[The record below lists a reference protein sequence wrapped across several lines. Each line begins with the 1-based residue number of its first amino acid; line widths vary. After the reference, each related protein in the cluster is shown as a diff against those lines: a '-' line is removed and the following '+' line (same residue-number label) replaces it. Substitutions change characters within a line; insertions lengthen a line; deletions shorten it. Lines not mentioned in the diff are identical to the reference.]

1 MANEELY
8 RNVERYIT
16 KVNNKFF
23 NWNSKILQLITD
35 LVKKIIDY
43 QHPVSHQPYVGDNER
58 SNGFKVRADIKSII
72 RVCAAYHPG
81 HGTEALQAIYDT
93 FMRPNSERDF
103 SIPRF
108 VGLARV
114 VLKDGKE
121 NQTFDSFNFSRL
133 AEEQLRIKKLF
144 TGKGRAKRQ
153 QAKKGRY
160 ESARAVARHRPH
172 MDDLEERN
180 W

>member
-1 MANEELY
+1 
-8 RNVERYIT
+8 
-16 KVNNKFF
+16 
-23 NWNSKILQLITD
+23 
-35 LVKKIIDY
+35 
-43 QHPVSHQPYVGDNER
+43 
-58 SNGFKVRADIKSII
+58 
-72 RVCAAYHPG
+72 
-81 HGTEALQAIYDT
+81 
-93 FMRPNSERDF
+93 
-103 SIPRF
+103 
-108 VGLARV
+108 
-114 VLKDGKE
+114 
-121 NQTFDSFNFSRL
+121 L